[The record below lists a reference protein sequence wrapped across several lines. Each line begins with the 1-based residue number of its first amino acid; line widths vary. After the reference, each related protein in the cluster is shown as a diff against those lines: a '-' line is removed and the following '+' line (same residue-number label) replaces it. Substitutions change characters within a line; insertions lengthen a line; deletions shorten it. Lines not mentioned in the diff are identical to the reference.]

1 LFHFP
6 LNNLKTCIIS
16 SAYFQQTHNLK
27 VPIDIFWLYV
37 MLKNTLALIYTL
49 VCSKT
54 MTKFTFRRYKHS
66 NLTISHFC
74 PIKCSLEY
82 SVPATKWSCC

>member
-1 LFHFP
+1 MHEI
-6 LNNLKTCIIS
+6 K
-16 SAYFQQTHNLK
+16 A
-27 VPIDIFWLYV
+27 IDIFWLYV
-37 MLKNTLALIYTL
+37 MLKNTLALINTL

-74 PIKCSLEY
+74 PIKCSLVSPPPNEAAAKIGHLFTY
-82 SVPATKWSCC
+82 LLFSNGT